1 MATPSMLRI
10 ERLNYVL
17 GGILVI
23 AAALTQP
30 QRIALGITVGVAL
43 TCLNFFVLR
52 RLVTK
57 WTADAQQGKT
67 GAAPL
72 LMLPKM
78 VGLMGAVAVAILV
91 LPIDPIAFTIGYSL
105 FIVSIVIDTSYSALK
120 SPETNPSTTSEGNDK
135 THG

>member
-23 AAALTQP
+23 AAGLTQP
-30 QRIALGITVGVAL
+30 KRIALGIAVGVAL

-78 VGLMGAVAVAILV
+78 VGLMGAVAVSILV

-105 FIVSIVIDTSYSALK
+105 FIVSIVIDTTYSALK
-120 SPETNPSTTSEGNDK
+120 SPETTTPQEGNDK